1 MPNNIAI
8 SITADVADL
17 TAKRAVMSAEL
28 KAATKDLN
36 DLAKAAKGG
45 MTDELRAK
53 MLQAATAVA
62 KTRAELSQLNG
73 EMAKL
78 GKEGNA
84 AALANV
90 VGGLKSTVLEEASAK
105 LGPLGRG
112 LEALGPAGLVGAAG
126 IAAVGAAFEGA
137 AKTAE
142 WAEQLE
148 RASKTLGL
156 TTSQLQAFDF
166 VANAAGIPVD
176 RMRESLGGLEK
187 TIGLVESGLARSM
200 TTKAFTDGL
209 KITPEQLRGWGDLEH
224 QLPHIVEAL
233 AKLDPEERAAISQ
246 RLKIDPEVVT
256 SLVAAKDGLGNLID
270 EAHRFGIVMDEEAV
284 HKSAEAAEKLHVLSA
299 VVQGE
304 LRVAFAN
311 LAPVISDSANEM
323 TRLAVNAADV
333 ARGTAVVAQPLA
345 DMVGGYDKLGAV
357 VKDATGALID
367 QIPVLGQTVQLLEYL
382 REQGG
387 EARKTAELHDLLD
400 KFILNPEEKKAKPQ
414 KLTEGTG
421 KGPSVV
427 SQWMEQLH
435 AQEIA
440 SGEFFKDQ
448 TATELAFWQSKL
460 GLTKA
465 GSKEWLEVQSK
476 IYEGQKGLAHQAY
489 DERIADLNDQMEADR
504 NNFAQEKADWT
515 AKLTFIAGK
524 YGEQSVQYRTAHRE
538 FQQAERA
545 HQRQMAEIA
554 KSAEQERL
562 AELQN
567 TLKTEAE
574 IRRSNAS
581 LAEAQIGQNARG
593 SASPIA
599 EVTAAA
605 QVAALH
611 RQLNHQEIAD
621 LEALYA
627 KEDNLRTQ
635 AVVDN
640 LQAFGT
646 ESIQYQQAIDAKKKA
661 DAEFYNHHRALEA
674 QMVNETKQDSLKVQQ
689 AWSNAVGPMVH
700 SFGSG
705 ITGLVKGTETLSQAL
720 ANVGETILDVIIT
733 AIERWVT
740 AQIVA
745 MITGQAAGKTAAAGQ
760 VATNIALAGS
770 GGVASMAAAPFPIDL
785 GAPAF
790 GAAMAAQAAA
800 YGSIAAFAQGTNV
813 VPSDMIAQIHAGE
826 RIIPAADNRQLMAA
840 VSGGGRATDAGDTH
854 LHFTNAPTVHGH
866 GMEDVVSHLDR
877 NSRDVIRLMQGW
889 ARGGHLNGVF
899 RSAGMRP

>member
-8 SITADVADL
+8 TITADVADL
-17 TAKRAVMSAEL
+17 TAKRAIMSAEL
-28 KAATKDLN
+28 KTATKDLN

-90 VGGLKSTVLEEASAK
+90 MGGLKSGVLEEASAK

-126 IAAVGAAFEGA
+126 VAAVGAAFEGA

-256 SLVAAKDGLGNLID
+256 SLVSAKDRLEELIE
-270 EAHRFGIVMDEEAV
+270 EAHKYGIVMDEEAV
-284 HKSAEAAEKLHVLSA
+284 HKSAEAAEKLHILSA
-299 VVQGE
+299 VIQGE
-304 LRVAFAN
+304 MRVAFAT
-311 LAPVISDSANEM
+311 LTPIVGGAASGLTHFVTD
-323 TRLAVNAADV
+323 TADV
-333 ARGTAVVAQPLA
+333 ARGIGVVLTPLA
-345 DMVGGYDKLGAV
+345 NFAGGWAHLGTEVEQAGV
-357 VKDATGALID
+357 ALLQ
-367 QIPVLGQTVQLLEYL
+367 QIPGLEQVVQLLGYL
-382 REQGG
+382 KHEGE
-387 EARKTAELHDLLD
+387 EARKTAELKGLLD
-400 KFILNPEEKKAKPQ
+400 KYILNPEEKTPKPK
-414 KLTEGTG
+414 KLSEGNS

-448 TATELAFWQSKL
+448 TANELAFWQSKL
-460 GLTKA
+460 ALTKA

-476 IYEGQKGLAHQAY
+476 IYEGQKALAHQAY
-489 DERIADLNDQMEADR
+489 DEHIADLNDQLEGDR
-504 NNFAQEKADWT
+504 NNFAQVQADWT
-515 AKLTFIAGK
+515 AKLTYIAGK
-524 YGEQSVQYRTAHRE
+524 YGEQSVQYKTAHRE
-538 FQQAERA
+538 FEQAERA
-545 HQRQMAEIA
+545 HQHEMTEIA
-554 KSAEQERL
+554 RTGEQERL
-562 AELQN
+562 AALQN
-567 TLKTEAE
+567 TLKADAE
-574 IRRSNAS
+574 IRRANAS
-581 LAEAQIGQNARG
+581 VAEAQINRNAQG

-605 QVAALH
+605 QIAALH
-611 RQLNHQEIAD
+611 RQLDQQEIAD
-621 LEALYA
+621 LEKTYAQENALREAGVERAKAAYGEDSKAYA
-627 KEDNLRTQ
+627 E
-635 AVVDN
+635 AVASKARADT
-640 LQAFGT
+640 AFAN
-646 ESIQYQQAIDAKKKA
+646 E
-661 DAEFYNHHRALEA
+661 RRVLEN
-674 QMVNETKQDSLKVQQ
+674 QMVVRSRQDALKTEQ
-689 AWSNAVGPMVH
+689 AWSNAVAPMVH
-700 SFGSG
+700 SFSSG
-705 ITGLVKGTETLSQAL
+705 IKGLVTGTQSLSQAL

-813 VPSDMIAQIHAGE
+813 VPADMIAQIHAGE
-826 RIIPAADNRQLMAA
+826 RIIPAADNAALMSAIGGR
-840 VSGGGRATDAGDTH
+840 SGGGGGDMH
-854 LHFTNAPTVHGH
+854 LHSTYAPTVNGGH
-866 GMEDVVSHLDR
+866 GDIMGHIDSNHREH
-877 NSRDVIRLMQGW
+877 IRILTGL
-889 ARGGHLNGVF
+889 ARSGRLSPVF
-899 RSAGMRP
+899 RAAGLRA